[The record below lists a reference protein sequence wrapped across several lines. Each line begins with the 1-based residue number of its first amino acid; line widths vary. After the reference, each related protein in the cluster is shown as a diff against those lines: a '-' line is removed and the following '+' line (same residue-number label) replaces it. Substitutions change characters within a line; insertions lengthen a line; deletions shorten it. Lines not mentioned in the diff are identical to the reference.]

1 MFVFLK
7 VLLFLLR
14 PLVWIVLVFIIA
26 LLTKNSKR
34 KALLFKTGCIL
45 LFFFS
50 NPYIINHILHSYE
63 TEPAQLPPTAHYSA
77 GIVLGGFVAYN
88 KEDNKGY
95 FNDACDR
102 FIQTALLYKK
112 GYIDKIIVAAG
123 NGYIVAHNF
132 KEATY
137 VKEALMSMGI
147 PNNAIYTDT
156 TSRNTLE
163 NAANAKSIIEAQH
176 LQGPFLLISS
186 AFHLPRA
193 QQVFNK
199 KGLDVTLYP
208 CDFLARDISNNPI
221 EDIFLPSAG
230 AIEAWD
236 LFIKELAG
244 IATYKFTGKG

>member
-1 MFVFLK
+1 MFVLLK
-7 VLLFLLR
+7 VLLLLLR
-14 PLVWIVLVFIIA
+14 PLVWIALVFIIA
-26 LLTKNSKR
+26 LLTKNSRR
-34 KALLFKTGCIL
+34 KAMLFKTGCIL

-50 NPYIINHILHSYE
+50 NPYIINRIMHSYE

-112 GYIDKIIVAAG
+112 GYIDKIIIAAG

-132 KEATY
+132 KEATF
-137 VKEALMSMGI
+137 VKEALITLGI
-147 PNNAIYTDT
+147 PGNAIYTDT
-156 TSRNTLE
+156 SSRNTLE
-163 NAANAKSIIEAQH
+163 NAVYTKAIIDAQH

-193 QQVFNK
+193 QRVFNK
-199 KGLDVTLYP
+199 KNMAVVPYP
-208 CDFLARDISNNPI
+208 CDFLARDISNNVI

-230 AIEAWD
+230 ALEAWD

-244 IATYKFTGKG
+244 IATYKLTGKG